1 MISEE
6 KDMLC
11 ALGIIE
17 KDENASIL
25 KDENKKQKPG

>member
-1 MISEE
+1 MICEE

-11 ALGIIE
+11 ALGITE

-25 KDENKKQKPG
+25 GDQNKKPKPG